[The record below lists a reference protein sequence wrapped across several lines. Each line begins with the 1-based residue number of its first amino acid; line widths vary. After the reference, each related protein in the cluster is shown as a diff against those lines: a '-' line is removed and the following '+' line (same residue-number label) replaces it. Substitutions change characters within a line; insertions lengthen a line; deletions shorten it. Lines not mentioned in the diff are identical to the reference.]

1 MGLRIH
7 FTSVISENDSK
18 LTAEIQQLETVMQH
32 LNLSKDNVTL
42 LAAIQH
48 LTNHNDKLSSD
59 NEKLRRDY
67 DDLTTR
73 NQQLETQRNN
83 LTEQIQD
90 MKTNWNKLNVS
101 RAQWSIDAYCPKTN
115 NVRQCKACLNGW
127 DLSRSNCYVYHNAD
141 PPHRKTWEEAREDC
155 RGKSS
160 DLVVV
165 HSQEEKDELNKYS
178 VGSSGTVGY
187 WFGLRAEG
195 GRWKWIDGSDLTESY
210 WTPQPPPPADG
221 QCVMSVQDVGWR
233 SVSCTEKQRW
243 ICKMKALSV

>member
-1 MGLRIH
+1 MTVTMAEEEVNYASVVFKSNKHPPTQGKFSKSFSDSQQEFCSTRKQTTDVAHISGWPVVWGFFVSFC

-18 LTAEIQQLETVMQH
+18 LTAEIQQLETLMQH

-67 DDLTTR
+67 DDLTTQ

-101 RAQWSIDAYCPKTN
+101 RAQWSIDAYCPKGN
-115 NVRQCKACLNGW
+115 KMRQCKACLNGW
-127 DLSRSNCYVYHNAD
+127 DLSRSNCYVYHNPD

-160 DLVVV
+160 DLVV
-165 HSQEEKDELNKYS
+165 HSQEEK
-178 VGSSGTVGY
+178 
-187 WFGLRAEG
+187 
-195 GRWKWIDGSDLTESY
+195 
-210 WTPQPPPPADG
+210 
-221 QCVMSVQDVGWR
+221 VMRNGNFYDTIIKLK
-233 SVSCTEKQRW
+233 C
-243 ICKMKALSV
+243 IFCI